1 MSEFGYFAWTPPGGM
16 RWHYYGAGPFALRTP
31 DGREHRFEDSDR
43 WGPVRLRKDDEISDA
58 RPWGEK
64 HPFWAV
70 YGAWRDQGRPVA
82 EDGVTCIVKPAA
94 LAAVKSPA
102 GELPAC
108 GSFWG

>member
-1 MSEFGYFAWTPPGGM
+1 MSEFGYFAWTTPDGT
-16 RWHYYGAGPFALRTP
+16 RWHYNGAGHFVLTTP

-43 WGPVRLRKDDEISDA
+43 WGPVRLRKDGEISDA

-64 HPFWAV
+64 HSFWSV
-70 YGAWRDQGRPVA
+70 YGAWRGQNRPIA
-82 EDGVTCIVKPAA
+82 EDGGTCIVKAA
-94 LAAVKSPA
+94 PKAVKAPA